1 VSVDGRAPGRVL
13 TRSAVATALLP
24 RFLEHRRPDVG
35 TISAALARNDFEA
48 IGTIGHNLS
57 GNGRSYGFP
66 EMSAIGEH
74 LEAAAAVGNAIA
86 VREQLALLEA
96 TLAHVNP
103 GGAEEA
109 APLAPGR
116 DNENR

>member
-1 VSVDGRAPGRVL
+1 
-13 TRSAVATALLP
+13 
-24 RFLEHRRPDVG
+24 
-35 TISAALARNDFEA
+35 
-48 IGTIGHNLS
+48 
-57 GNGRSYGFP
+57 
-66 EMSAIGEH
+66 
-74 LEAAAAVGNAIA
+74 